1 MFHLFKNTSLL
12 EQSIVLWRRLPR
24 HGPIKVPIMY
34 HELKAAYF
42 RALRVV
48 IFILDDLEKVK
59 MAVMEKKENKLEYSE
74 RVAYLRVSS

>member
-1 MFHLFKNTSLL
+1 
-12 EQSIVLWRRLPR
+12 
-24 HGPIKVPIMY
+24 MY
-34 HELKAAYF
+34 HEELKAAYF

-74 RVAYLRVSS
+74 RVAYLRVSSSRERRG

>member
-1 MFHLFKNTSLL
+1 
-12 EQSIVLWRRLPR
+12 
-24 HGPIKVPIMY
+24 MY